1 MESAHKSKPHYLPLD
16 SIRGIAALSVVVHHF
31 VLMPTFLA
39 AFPQRPWVDWPFF
52 RNSWLF
58 VDLFFVLSGI
68 VMTLSYAAPH
78 SGDFSFREFLARRA
92 ARLYPLHLFM
102 LVVMLMFRFLRV
114 GLVAAG
120 LVVAVPAAFEVNNAY
135 SFVLNL
141 FMLHSLGFID
151 YLSWNG
157 PSWSISVE
165 FFTYIVFGLVV
176 FLSARAG
183 AKWVLSAAA
192 ALLVV
197 AGLTTLTVVFGKSS
211 LEVQWDFGLVRCIIG
226 FFVGVL
232 TAQACLRIRRSD
244 RLALYGIL
252 QIVACV
258 ASVVLVSLVGVWP
271 QLSFAAPLTF
281 AALLG
286 SLLAFPK
293 AAPLPRLL
301 EWAPLVWLGRR
312 SYSVYMV
319 HAFVILLAEYFVR
332 AMGPRPIAALD
343 TICNGLAASL
353 MLAIIVLAVL
363 ILSHLTYTL
372 VEIPGGKLMNRWLLG
387 AARFNTTRAMTST
400 RWQS

>member
-1 MESAHKSKPHYLPLD
+1 MESTHRAKPHYLPLD
-16 SIRGIAALSVVVHHF
+16 SIRGIAALSVVIHHF
-31 VLMPTFLA
+31 ILMPTFLA
-39 AFPQRPWVDWPFF
+39 AFTQRPWVDWPFF

-68 VMTLSYAAPH
+68 VMTLSYAQ
-78 SGDFSFREFLARRA
+78 SEFSHFSLRDFLARRV

-102 LVVMLMFRFLRV
+102 LLVMLLFRFLRV

-165 FFTYIVFGLVV
+165 FYTYIVFGLVMLLAV
-176 FLSARAG
+176 RTAA
-183 AKWVLSAAA
+183 AWVLGAAA
-192 ALLVV
+192 ALLVLV
-197 AGLTTLTVVFGKSS
+197 GMIFITVVLGKRS
-211 LEVQWDFGLVRCIIG
+211 LELQWDFGLVRCVVG
-226 FFVGVL
+226 FFLGVL
-232 TAQACLRIRRSD
+232 TAQVCLRIGQSDRRS
-244 RLALYGIL
+244 LYGLL
-252 QIVACV
+252 QIFACA
-258 ASVVLVSLVGVWP
+258 ASVILVSVVGVWP
-271 QLSFAAPLTF
+271 EISFAAPFIF
-281 AALLG
+281 ALLLG

-301 EWAPLVWLGRR
+301 ESAPLVWLGRR

-332 AMGPRPIAALD
+332 AMGQRPIAALD
-343 TICNGLAASL
+343 GICSGLAATL
-353 MLAIIVLAVL
+353 MLALVLIAVL
-363 ILSHLTYTL
+363 ILSNLTYTL
-372 VEIPGGKLMNRWLLG
+372 VELPGARLMKRWLQG
-387 AARFNTTRAMTST
+387 SSDVHSARVAAST
-400 RWQS
+400 RLQS